1 MTIDFDTLSEASYEG
16 MTFPLGNAPSE
27 GGNDIVEHVAYRRA
41 GCDAEP
47 TGWRAWKGTLTIPC
61 VNTAVMVARY
71 GTLWPDKINDLIALF
86 QEKPRGELNH
96 PTMGVMTVAIT
107 DVSRS
112 AETGTRNGEVLT
124 VKWVEHNASLALL
137 IGATGT
143 PTTDPTTT
151 ISEKAAEADAA
162 GEDLAGYTPLADTI
176 DAQALFLEETPRTY
190 SEVLGAFHLMDSV
203 VASNLTLPSVTA
215 IGGYETTLALLS
227 LRSALQAYRARFLPN
242 INGVRYYTTPTTM
255 SASEVALVCYGD
267 LGKIGL
273 VYASNT
279 LLDPMMIP
287 SGRVLTILP
296 AT

>member
-61 VNTAVMVARY
+61 INTATMVARY
-71 GTLWPDKINDLIALF
+71 GKLWPDKINDLIALF
-86 QEKPRGELNH
+86 QEKPRGALSH
-96 PTMGVMTVAIT
+96 PTLGSLTVAIT
-107 DVSRS
+107 DVSRV
-112 AETGTRNGEVLT
+112 ADTGTRNGEILT

-143 PTTDPTTT
+143 PTTDPTTA
-151 ISEKAAEADAA
+151 ISEKAADADAK

-176 DAQALFLEETPRTY
+176 DEQALFLEETPRTY
-190 SEVLGAFHLMDSV
+190 SEVLGAFHLMESV
-203 VASNLTLPSVTA
+203 VASNLALPSVAA
-215 IGGYETTLALLS
+215 IGGYTTTLALLS

-273 VYASNT
+273 VYAANT
-279 LLDPMMIP
+279 LLDAMMIP